1 MSNVSRNLRDHAL
14 LKLNNLISTVQ
25 PIVSDHINQMSTE
38 EVHYIIQNFSKHL
51 KLDLLRD
58 FEKAR
63 EKGLKDSPF
72 DDILA
77 DFSVDKK

>member
-1 MSNVSRNLRDHAL
+1 MLSVSKNLRENAL
-14 LKLNNLISTVQ
+14 LKLNNLINTVQ
-25 PIVSDHINQMSTE
+25 PIVSEHIDQMTSE

-72 DDILA
+72 DDILS
-77 DFSVDKK
+77 DFKLDKK

>member
-1 MSNVSRNLRDHAL
+1 
-14 LKLNNLISTVQ
+14 
-25 PIVSDHINQMSTE
+25 MSTE

>member
-1 MSNVSRNLRDHAL
+1 MSQSQKESAL
-14 LKLNNLISTVQ
+14 LKLNSLINAVQ
-25 PIVSDHINQMSTE
+25 PIVSAHIEQMSAAE
-38 EVHYIIQNFSKHL
+38 IHYIIQNFSRHL

-72 DDILA
+72 DDILS
-77 DFSVDKK
+77 DFKLDKK

>member
-1 MSNVSRNLRDHAL
+1 MLNVSNSPRESAL
-14 LKLNNLISTVQ
+14 LKLNNLINAVQ
-25 PIVSDHINQMSTE
+25 PIVSEHINQMTSA

-72 DDILA
+72 DDILS
-77 DFSVDKK
+77 DFTVDKK